1 MANDTDGLLSAQNAR
16 IQNLEAGLITQGQGL
31 LALEETQ
38 QQILSG
44 INAINS
50 QLKTMSVDSDM
61 PSDYNMTV
69 EKVKIDGV
77 TYEPTRVVNDKWHY
91 HIQTDIVPNDKV
103 GAKYSLAIQANYIT
117 EIAVNIEVRFSKMKK
132 SDNSFV
138 PFTLPVDTCFTASLI
153 VKKGET
159 IGGEAIEGFSRQPIG
174 NLSIDFGKTQIKGFI
189 RRDLLETSNSAT
201 KKLYIE
207 VDVPTIIMP
216 YGLQETPVIES
227 GNKLVIVSYNVDLYI
242 RKIRGPKLT

>member
-1 MANDTDGLLSAQNAR
+1 MANTDGLLSAQNAR

-31 LALEETQ
+31 LALEQTQ

-91 HIQTDIVPNDKV
+91 HIQTEIVPNDKV
-103 GAKYSLAIQANYIT
+103 GAKYSLAISANYIT

-153 VKKGET
+153 VKKGE
-159 IGGEAIEGFSRQPIG
+159 EGFSRQPIG

-242 RKIRGPKLT
+242 RKIHRPKLT

>member
-1 MANDTDGLLSAQNAR
+1 MANDDGLLTAQNAR

-31 LALEETQ
+31 LALEQTQ

-77 TYEPTRVVNDKWHY
+77 TYEPTRITNDKWCY
-91 HIQTDIVPNDKV
+91 HIQTNIVPNDKV
-103 GAKYSLAIQANYIT
+103 GVKYSLEISANYQT
-117 EIAVNIEVRFSKMKK
+117 EIAVNVEVRFSKMRK
-132 SDNSFV
+132 SDNSLV
-138 PFTLPVDTCFTASLI
+138 PFTLPVDTCYTASLI
-153 VKKGET
+153 VKK
-159 IGGEAIEGFSRQPIG
+159 IGEGFSRQPIG
-174 NLSIDFGKTQIKGFI
+174 NLSIDYRKIQMKGFI

-216 YGLQETPVIES
+216 YGLQQTPVIES
-227 GNKLVIVSYNVDLYI
+227 ENKLVIVSYNVDLYI
-242 RKIRGPKLT
+242 RKIHRPKLT

>member
-1 MANDTDGLLSAQNAR
+1 MANDDGLLTAQNAR

-31 LALEETQ
+31 LALEQTQ

-77 TYEPTRVVNDKWHY
+77 TYEPTKIVNDKWCY
-91 HIQTDIVPNDKV
+91 HIQTDRVPNDKV
-103 GAKYSLAIQANYIT
+103 GVKYSLEISANYQT
-117 EIAVNIEVRFSKMKK
+117 EIAVNVEARFSKMRK
-132 SDNSFV
+132 SDNSLV
-138 PFTLPVDTCFTASLI
+138 PFTLPADTCYTAAL
-153 VKKGET
+153 VVRKTDG
-159 IGGEAIEGFSRQPIG
+159 GFSRQPIG
-174 NLSIDFGKTQIKGFI
+174 NLSIYHGKTQIRGFI

-216 YGLQETPVIES
+216 YGLQQTPVVIES
-227 GNKLVIVSYNVDLYI
+227 ENKLVIVSYNVDLYI
-242 RKIRGPKLT
+242 IKIHRPKLT

>member
-1 MANDTDGLLSAQNAR
+1 MANTDGLLSAQNAR

-31 LALEETQ
+31 LALEQTQ

-103 GAKYSLAIQANYIT
+103 GVKYSLAISANYIT

-153 VKKGET
+153 VKKGE
-159 IGGEAIEGFSRQPIG
+159 EGFSRQPIG

-216 YGLQETPVIES
+216 YGLQETPVIGS

-242 RKIRGPKLT
+242 RKIRRPKLT

>member
-1 MANDTDGLLSAQNAR
+1 MANDTDGLLTAQNAR

-31 LALEETQ
+31 LALEQTQ

-61 PSDYNMTV
+61 PSDYNMTI
-69 EKVKIDGV
+69 EKIKIDGV
-77 TYEPTRVVNDKWHY
+77 TYEPTGIVNDKWHY
-91 HIQTDIVPNDKV
+91 HIHTNLVPNNKA
-103 GAKYSLAIQANYIT
+103 GAKYSLAISANYQT
-117 EIAVNIEVRFSKMKK
+117 EIAVNIEVRFGKIKK
-132 SDNSFV
+132 SDNSHV
-138 PFTLPVDTCFTASLI
+138 PFTLPMDTCFTASLM

-159 IGGEAIEGFSRQPIG
+159 LAEGHARQPIG
-174 NLSIDFGKTQIKGFI
+174 NLAIYPDKTQIKGFI
-189 RRDLLETSNSAT
+189 RRDLLETPNSAT

-216 YGLQETPVIES
+216 YGLQQTPVIGSE
-227 GNKLVIVSYNVDLYI
+227 NKLVIVTYNVDLYI
-242 RKIRGPKLT
+242 RKIRRPKLT

>member
-103 GAKYSLAIQANYIT
+103 GAKYSLAISANYIT

-153 VKKGET
+153 VKKGE
-159 IGGEAIEGFSRQPIG
+159 EGFSRQPIG

-216 YGLQETPVIES
+216 YGLQETPVIEA

>member
-1 MANDTDGLLSAQNAR
+1 MANDTDGLLTAQNAR
-16 IQNLEAGLITQGQGL
+16 IQNLEAESITQGQGL
-31 LALEETQ
+31 LALEQTQ

-103 GAKYSLAIQANYIT
+103 GVKYSLAISANYQT

-159 IGGEAIEGFSRQPIG
+159 IGEGFSRQPIG
-174 NLSIDFGKTQIKGFI
+174 DLSIHPNKMQIKGFI

-207 VDVPTIIMP
+207 VDVPTVIMP
-216 YGLQETPVIES
+216 YGLQQTPVIES

-242 RKIRGPKLT
+242 RKIHRPKLT

>member
-1 MANDTDGLLSAQNAR
+1 MANTDGLLSAQNAR

-103 GAKYSLAIQANYIT
+103 GAKYSLAISANYIT

-153 VKKGET
+153 VKKGE
-159 IGGEAIEGFSRQPIG
+159 EGFSRQPIG

-242 RKIRGPKLT
+242 RKIRRPKLT

>member
-1 MANDTDGLLSAQNAR
+1 MANTDGLFSAQNAR

-31 LALEETQ
+31 LALEQTQ

-103 GAKYSLAIQANYIT
+103 GVKYSLAISANYIT

-153 VKKGET
+153 VKKGE
-159 IGGEAIEGFSRQPIG
+159 EGFSRQPIG

-242 RKIRGPKLT
+242 RKIRRPKLT

>member
-1 MANDTDGLLSAQNAR
+1 MANTDGLLSAQNAR

-31 LALEETQ
+31 LALEQTQ

-103 GAKYSLAIQANYIT
+103 GVKYSLAISANYIT

-153 VKKGET
+153 VKKGE
-159 IGGEAIEGFSRQPIG
+159 EGFSRQPIG

-242 RKIRGPKLT
+242 RKIHRPTLT

>member
-103 GAKYSLAIQANYIT
+103 GAKYSLAISANYIT

-153 VKKGET
+153 VKKGE
-159 IGGEAIEGFSRQPIG
+159 EGFSRQPIG

-216 YGLQETPVIES
+216 YGLQETPVIEA

-242 RKIRGPKLT
+242 RKIRRPTLT

>member
-1 MANDTDGLLSAQNAR
+1 MANDDGLLTAQNAR

-31 LALEETQ
+31 LALEQTQ

-77 TYEPTRVVNDKWHY
+77 TYEPTRITNDKWCY
-91 HIQTDIVPNDKV
+91 HIQTKFVPNDKAGV
-103 GAKYSLAIQANYIT
+103 HYSLEISANYQT
-117 EIAVNIEVRFSKMKK
+117 EIAVNVEVGFRKMRK

-138 PFTLPVDTCFTASLI
+138 PFTLPVDTYYTASFI
-153 VKKGET
+153 ARKT
-159 IGGEAIEGFSRQPIG
+159 DGGFLRQSIG
-174 NLSIDFGKTQIKGFI
+174 NLFIDYRKIQIRGFI
-189 RRDLLETSNSAT
+189 HRDLETSNSAT

-207 VDVPTIIMP
+207 VEVPAIIMP
-216 YGLQETPVIES
+216 YGLQQTPVIES
-227 GNKLVIVSYNVDLYI
+227 ENKLVIVSYSVDLYI
-242 RKIRGPKLT
+242 KKIHRPKLT

>member
-31 LALEETQ
+31 LALEQTQ

-103 GAKYSLAIQANYIT
+103 GVKYSLAISANYIT

-153 VKKGET
+153 VKKGE
-159 IGGEAIEGFSRQPIG
+159 EGFSRQPIG
-174 NLSIDFGKTQIKGFI
+174 NLSIDFNKTQIKGFI

-242 RKIRGPKLT
+242 RKIRRPKLT

>member
-1 MANDTDGLLSAQNAR
+1 MANDDGLLTAQNAR
-16 IQNLEAGLITQGQGL
+16 IQNLEAGFITQGQGL
-31 LALEETQ
+31 LALEQTQ

-77 TYEPTRVVNDKWHY
+77 TYEPTRITNDKWCY
-91 HIQTDIVPNDKV
+91 HIQTDFVPNDKV
-103 GAKYSLAIQANYIT
+103 GVKYSLEISANYQT
-117 EIAVNIEVRFSKMKK
+117 EIAVDVEVRFSKMRK

-138 PFTLPVDTCFTASLI
+138 PFTLPVDTCYTAALM
-153 VKKGET
+153 VRKTGKGYLK
-159 IGGEAIEGFSRQPIG
+159 QPIG
-174 NLSIDFGKTQIKGFI
+174 NLFIDHRKIEMKGFI

-201 KKLYIE
+201 KKLCIE
-207 VDVPTIIMP
+207 VGVPTIIVP
-216 YGLQETPVIES
+216 YGLQKTPVIES
-227 GNKLVIVSYNVDLYI
+227 ENKIVIVSYSVDLYI
-242 RKIRGPKLT
+242 KKIHRPKLT

>member
-1 MANDTDGLLSAQNAR
+1 MANDTDGLLTAQNAR

-31 LALEETQ
+31 LALEQTQ

-77 TYEPTRVVNDKWHY
+77 TYEPTRIINDKWY
-91 HIQTDIVPNDKV
+91 YRIQTGFVQGDKAGV
-103 GAKYSLAIQANYIT
+103 KYSLGISANYQT
-117 EIAVNIEVRFSKMKK
+117 EIAVDVEVGFRKMRK

-138 PFTLPVDTCFTASLI
+138 PFTLPVDTCYTASLMARTTD
-153 VKKGET
+153 G
-159 IGGEAIEGFSRQPIG
+159 GFSSKPIG
-174 NLSIDFGKTQIKGFI
+174 NLFIDYRKTHIRGSIH
-189 RRDLLETSNSAT
+189 RDLLETPNSAT
-201 KKLYIE
+201 KKLYIG
-207 VDVPTIIMP
+207 VDVPVITMP
-216 YGLQETPVIES
+216 YGLQQMPVIES
-227 GNKLVIVSYNVDLYI
+227 ENKLVVVNYTVDLYI
-242 RKIRGPKLT
+242 KKIHRPKLT

>member
-31 LALEETQ
+31 LALEQTQ

-103 GAKYSLAIQANYIT
+103 GAKYSLAISANYIT

-153 VKKGET
+153 VKKGE
-159 IGGEAIEGFSRQPIG
+159 EGFSRQPIG
-174 NLSIDFGKTQIKGFI
+174 NLSIDFNKTQIKGFI

-242 RKIRGPKLT
+242 RKIRRPKLT

>member
-1 MANDTDGLLSAQNAR
+1 MANTDGLLSAQNAR

-31 LALEETQ
+31 LALEQTQ

-103 GAKYSLAIQANYIT
+103 GVKYSLAISANYIT

-153 VKKGET
+153 VKKGE
-159 IGGEAIEGFSRQPIG
+159 EGFSRQPIG

-242 RKIRGPKLT
+242 RKIRRPKLT